1 MCTRRAWPALPADVR
16 SWPWR
21 VAQTLWRAR
30 AGRDAAGASALP
42 SDLWAGEDGRCG
54 RPQPVPAAAEGRE
67 GAGIEPLP
75 PYDLRHAFASLQ
87 VRAGLSIPELAEQ
100 FGQSPAMTLNTYA
113 HVIRERTGEPIVSA
127 QEQIE
132 ATRRKLPGRF
142 RDADAGEADRA

>member
-1 MCTRRAWPALPADVR
+1 MSLR
-16 SWPWR
+16 
-21 VAQTLWRAR
+21 
-30 AGRDAAGASALP
+30 
-42 SDLWAGEDGRCG
+42 RCG
-54 RPQPVPAAAEGRE
+54 ELERGATPQGRRRCHPICGPARTAAAARPQPVPAAAEGRE

-113 HVIRERTGEPIVSA
+113 HVIRELTGEPVVSA
-127 QEQIE
+127 QEQVE

-142 RDADAGEADRA
+142 RDADAGETDRA